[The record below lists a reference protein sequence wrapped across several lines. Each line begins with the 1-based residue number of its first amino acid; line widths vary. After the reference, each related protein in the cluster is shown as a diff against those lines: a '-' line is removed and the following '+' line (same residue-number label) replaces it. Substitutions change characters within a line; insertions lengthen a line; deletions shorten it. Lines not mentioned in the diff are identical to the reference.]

1 MIKVLSSRQYNQ
13 SLKATVQQTG
23 KLSFNVETGAALG
36 LTSKKGVKFFMGGEP
51 EQLCLAIMAEPD
63 EDAFTLKKSGAY
75 FTVEAK
81 LLFDELGID
90 YKTYTVFYDLV
101 RCKAYDAEAGG
112 ECYKM
117 NYRPIPKKKSS
128 NGEDVSDQ

>member
-23 KLSFNVETGAALG
+23 KLSFNVETGAALD
-36 LTSKKGVKFFMGGEP
+36 LSSKKGVKFFLEGEP
-51 EQLCLAIMAEPD
+51 EQLCLAIMA
-63 EDAFTLKKSGAY
+63 DADDDSFALKKSGAY

-90 YKTYTVFYDLV
+90 YKAYTVFYDLV

>member
-1 MIKVLSSRQYNQ
+1 MIKILSAKQYNC

-23 KLSFNVETGAALG
+23 KLSFNADTGAALD
-36 LTSKKGVKFFMGGEP
+36 LTSKKGVKFFMEGEP
-51 EQLCLAIMAEPD
+51 EQLCMAIMAEAD
-63 EDAFTLKKSGAY
+63 EDAFSLKKSGAY

-90 YKTYTVFYDLV
+90 YKAYTVFYDLV
-101 RCKAYDAEAGG
+101 RCKAYDSEAGG

-117 NYRPIPKKKSS
+117 NFRRIPKKNRAMEKT
-128 NGEDVSDQ
+128 